1 MSYTAKQLIRAA
13 KKLGY
18 EIKEGGKHILVYDP
32 TTGRRITTVQ
42 RGFIP
47 KGTLSAILHRS
58 RKMVLGTIG
67 FGGNLRKVPLL
78 NQLLSTMA

>member
-18 EIKEGGKHILVYDP
+18 EVKEGSKHTLVYDP
-32 TTGRRITTVQ
+32 TTGRRITTIP

-47 KGTLSAILHRS
+47 KGTLNAIL
-58 RKMVLGTIG
+58 KQMGLTETE
-67 FGGNLRKVPLL
+67 LKKLL
-78 NQLLSTMA
+78 

>member
-18 EIKEGGKHILVYDP
+18 EIKEGGKHTLVYDLIS
-32 TTGRRITTVQ
+32 GRRITTIP

-47 KGTLSAILHRS
+47 KGTLIAILKQMGITEADLKR
-58 RKMVLGTIG
+58 
-67 FGGNLRKVPLL
+67 LL
-78 NQLLSTMA
+78 

>member
-18 EIKEGGKHILVYDP
+18 EVKEGGKHTLVYDP

-42 RGFIP
+42 WDFIP
-47 KGTLSAILHRS
+47 KGTLSAILKQMGITESELKR
-58 RKMVLGTIG
+58 LI
-67 FGGNLRKVPLL
+67 
-78 NQLLSTMA
+78 

>member
-18 EIKEGGKHILVYDP
+18 AVKEGGKHTMVYDLIS
-32 TTGRRITTVQ
+32 GRRISTIP

-47 KGTLSAILHRS
+47 KGTLNAILKQMEITEAELKR
-58 RKMVLGTIG
+58 
-67 FGGNLRKVPLL
+67 LL
-78 NQLLSTMA
+78 

>member
-18 EIKEGGKHILVYDP
+18 EVKEGGKHTLVYDP
-32 TTGRRITTVQ
+32 ATGRRITTVQ

-47 KGTLSAILHRS
+47 KGTLRAILKQMRITES
-58 RKMVLGTIG
+58 ELKRLI
-67 FGGNLRKVPLL
+67 
-78 NQLLSTMA
+78 

>member
-18 EIKEGGKHILVYDP
+18 EIIEGGKHTLVYDSI
-32 TTGRRITTVQ
+32 TKRRITTIQ

-47 KGTLSAILHRS
+47 KGTLNAIL
-58 RKMVLGTIG
+58 KQMGITEAEFKKLI
-67 FGGNLRKVPLL
+67 
-78 NQLLSTMA
+78 